1 MFKLTKSSLF
11 YISLIVMLLSSLS
24 ISFYIY
30 QIPDNIDIFE
40 NETRSFYVNFPFGL
54 NFSEQEEILNYTNS
68 NRTLRKSFDI
78 SPNQLGNS
86 SVNVTLFGKIPVKEI
101 AVNVI
106 PDCTVIPGG
115 HSIGVKMNIQGVL
128 VVGMEE
134 IESNDGSHINP
145 SLEAGLQIG
154 DAILAI
160 NGTNVTNSTHVQ
172 NLINDSVDEVK
183 LKIKRKDQI
192 LNFNVKPV
200 FSKADQQYRIGLW
213 VRDKTAGIGT
223 LTYYDTN
230 RHTFGALGHAIT
242 DVDTGVLLDVQDG
255 EILHSKVLSIQQGK
269 SGIPGEIKGI
279 FYEADKPIGSL
290 YSNTHYGIF
299 GDLYRDFSNPIYKSA
314 IEIGYQKD
322 IKKGKAYI
330 LTTLEDNTI
339 QKYEIYID
347 KINYQSKP
355 STKSMVIRVTDK
367 RLLKKSGGIVQG
379 MSGSPIIQNG
389 KLIGAVSHVFVNDPC
404 KGYGLFIEWMLHAS
418 NQYQGENYVNNLNLA
433 N

>member
-1 MFKLTKSSLF
+1 
-11 YISLIVMLLSSLS
+11 MLLSSLS

-40 NETRSFYVNFPFGL
+40 NETRSIHVNFPFKI
-54 NFSEQEEILNYTNS
+54 NVSQQEEILSFTNS
-68 NRTLRKSFDI
+68 NNPLRQSFNI

-86 SVNVTLFGKIPVKEI
+86 SVNVTLFGKIPIKEI

-134 IESNDGSHINP
+134 IVTAEGDSINP
-145 SLEAGLQIG
+145 SLESGLQIG

-160 NGTNVTNSTHVQ
+160 NGTSVTNSVHVQ
-172 NLINDSVDEVK
+172 SLINDSTEEVR
-183 LKIKRKDQI
+183 LRVKRKDQI

-223 LTYYDTN
+223 LTYYDAQK
-230 RHTFGALGHAIT
+230 HSFGALGHAIT
-242 DVDTGVLLDVQDG
+242 DVDTGILLDVQNG
-255 EILHSKVLSIQQGK
+255 EILNSKVLSIRQGK
-269 SGIPGEIKGI
+269 SGVPGEIKGI

-299 GDLYRDFSNPIYKSA
+299 GDLYRNFTNPLYSRP

-322 IKKGKAYI
+322 IKKGKAYV

-339 QKYEIYID
+339 QKYEIYIE

-355 STKSMVIRVTDK
+355 DTKSMVIRVTDK
-367 RLLKKSGGIVQG
+367 RLLEKSGGIVQG
-379 MSGSPIIQNG
+379 MSGSPIIQDG
-389 KLIGAVSHVFVNDPC
+389 KLIGAVSHVFVNDPS

-418 NQYQGENYVNNLNLA
+418 NKYQGEKYVNNLNLA